1 MSLQAIGTFIANLGF
16 PIFVAVYFLLIY
28 NEDRKK
34 NSEVM
39 KLINETR
46 IALDTWVRISD
57 THLHILGQLSEKL
70 DKILERTTIL
80 LERTCSCEERK

>member
-1 MSLQAIGTFIANLGF
+1 MSLQAIGTFIASLGF

-46 IALDTWVRISD
+46 IALDTWVHISD
-57 THLHILGQLSEKL
+57 THLRILSQLSEKL

-80 LERTCSCEERK
+80 LERTCSREERK